1 MKNHKLFSFMISTD
15 GNEYQIDK
23 EALSVYIKNLKEE
36 IQAEERF
43 LEISKQKIE
52 NNRNI
57 LKQMES
63 MLKSII

>member
-15 GNEYQIDK
+15 GKEYQIDK